1 LTSLLQPAGSP
12 RRLRRAARLAL
23 RPARFLRHARA
34 PRAAFPPRFCGLL
47 TPSAPRFR
55 GKQLDAA
62 RAKAAQE
69 EGKPAPAP
77 KAEAKLTT
85 AQRIGLGK

>member
-1 LTSLLQPAGSP
+1 LTSLLRPAGSP
-12 RRLRRAARLAL
+12 RRLRRAARLARL
-23 RPARFLRHARA
+23 PARLRHCALG
-34 PRAAFPPRFCGLL
+34 PRAAHAPCFLARL
-47 TPSAPRFR
+47 TPFAPRFR